1 MYLLFIKRLIH
12 LFDNSNEMPL
22 SSMLGFR
29 NEAYIHI
36 VAVRSLAGI
45 GKCVALNIDTKQ

>member
-1 MYLLFIKRLIH
+1 MIRTQTKDKAR
-12 LFDNSNEMPL
+12 
-22 SSMLGFR
+22 FR

-45 GKCVALNIDTKQ
+45 GKCVGLNIDTKQ